1 MPKPP
6 PATSLPGTHRRAGA
20 RPAATLAGAWLMAAA
35 LAAAGCAQTAPVPVG
50 APAPGGAGGS
60 QTAGAPA
67 QFSDL
72 PMPQGAKLNVDK
84 TLVVGTQTWFGQL
97 TLDTSQSADA
107 MFDFYSR
114 ELANYG
120 WRRIAAVRA
129 PTSILTYDRDNRV
142 LAIAISPSRV
152 YGSEVTITVSPR
164 EEAMPDGPAGGP
176 SVGPAGGGPMGGP
189 GGGPGGGRMGGPAGA
204 GGPMMPP
211 PVRQIR

>member
-1 MPKPP
+1 MPKAT
-6 PATSLPGTHRRAGA
+6 PAPSLLGARRRA
-20 RPAATLAGAWLMAAA
+20 RVRSAATLAGAWLMAAA
-35 LAAAGCAQTAPVPVG
+35 LAAAGCAQTAPLQSTSPAAG
-50 APAPGGAGGS
+50 ATGS
-60 QTAGAPA
+60 QGKTVPT

-97 TLDTSQSADA
+97 TLDTSQSADT
-107 MFDFYSR
+107 MFEFYSR

-142 LAIAISPSRV
+142 LAIAIQPSRV
-152 YGSEVTITVSPR
+152 YGSEITLTVSPR
-164 EEAMPDGPAGGP
+164 EEAMPEGPAGGP
-176 SVGPAGGGPMGGP
+176 AVGPGGGPMGGRL
-189 GGGPGGGRMGGPAGA
+189 GGPPGDGGPI
-204 GGPMMPP
+204 MPP